1 MILVLGVWAFVR
13 ALLANSAAVSLEN
26 VALRHQ
32 LAVLQR
38 SVDRPRLRRRDRL
51 LWVALSQLWAGWRA
65 SLLIVQPATVL
76 AWHRQ
81 GFRLYWRWKSRRR
94 SVGRPPLDLELR
106 ALIRRMA
113 RENPTWGRRR
123 IQAELCFLG
132 YEVAE
137 LTVAKYMHRPSPRPS
152 STWRTFFEAHIGEI
166 VAIDFFVIPTITF
179 HLLFGFLILR
189 HHRRELVHFNVTD
202 HPTAA
207 WAAHQLVESF
217 PEETAPK
224 YLLRDRDAIYGDA
237 FVRRVKSLGMSE
249 ILIAPRAPWQNP
261 FAERVI
267 GSIRRECLDHVIVI
281 NERHLRRLL
290 RTYFAY
296 YNATRPHQSLH
307 NDSPH
312 RREVQTPAGGRIVA
326 IPKVGGLH
334 HRYQRAA

>member
-13 ALLANSAAVSLEN
+13 ALLGNSAAVSLEN
-26 VALRHQ
+26 VALRLQ

-38 SVDRPRLRRRDRL
+38 SVGRPRLRLRDRL
-51 LWVALSQLWAGWRA
+51 FWVALSQLWADWRA

-81 GFRLYWRWKSRRR
+81 GFQLYWRWKSRRR
-94 SVGRPPLDLELR
+94 PAGRPPLDLEIR
-106 ALIRRMA
+106 TLIRRMA
-113 RENPTWGRRR
+113 RDNPTWGRRR
-123 IQAELCFLG
+123 IQAELRFLG

-137 LTVAKYMHRPSPRPS
+137 LTVAKYMRRSSPRPS
-152 STWRTFFEAHIGEI
+152 STWRTFLEAHLSDI
-166 VAIDFFVIPTITF
+166 VAIDFFVVPTITF

-189 HHRRELVHFNVTD
+189 HHRRELVHVNVTD

-224 YLLRDRDAIYGDA
+224 YLLRDRDAIYGNV
-237 FVRRVKSLGMSE
+237 FVRRVKGLGMSE
-249 ILIAPRAPWQNP
+249 ILIAPRAPWQNA

-267 GSIRRECLDHVIVI
+267 GSIRRECLDHVIVL
-281 NERHLRRLL
+281 NERHLPRLL
-290 RTYFAY
+290 RKYLAY

-326 IPKVGGLH
+326 IPQVGGLH

>member
-1 MILVLGVWAFVR
+1 MIFVLGAWVFVR
-13 ALLANSAAVSLEN
+13 ALLVNSAAVSLEN
-26 VALRHQ
+26 VPLRHQ

-38 SVDRPRLRRRDRL
+38 SVGRPQLRPWDRL
-51 LWVALSQLWAGWRA
+51 VWVGLSQLWAGWRA
-65 SLLIVQPATVL
+65 SLVIVQPATVL

-81 GFRLYWRWKSRRR
+81 GFQLYWRWKSRRR
-94 SVGRPPLDLELR
+94 SAGRPPLDLELR
-106 ALIRRMA
+106 TLIRRMA

-123 IQAELCFLG
+123 IQAEPRFLG
-132 YEVAE
+132 YEVAG
-137 LTVAKYMHRPSPRPS
+137 LTVAKYMRRPSPRPS
-152 STWRTFFEAHIGEI
+152 STWRTFLEAHIHDI
-166 VAIDFFVIPTITF
+166 VAIDFFVVPTLTF
-179 HLLFGFLILR
+179 QLLFGFLILR
-189 HHRRELVHFNVTD
+189 HHRRELVHVNATD

-217 PEETAPK
+217 PDEIAPK
-224 YLLRDRDAIYGDA
+224 YLLRDRDEIYGNV
-237 FVRRVKSLGMSE
+237 FVRRVKGLGMSE

-267 GSIRRECLDHVIVI
+267 GSIRRECLDHVMVL

-290 RTYFAY
+290 RRYLAY
-296 YNATRPHQSLH
+296 YNATRPHQSLD

-326 IPKVGGLH
+326 IPQLGGLH